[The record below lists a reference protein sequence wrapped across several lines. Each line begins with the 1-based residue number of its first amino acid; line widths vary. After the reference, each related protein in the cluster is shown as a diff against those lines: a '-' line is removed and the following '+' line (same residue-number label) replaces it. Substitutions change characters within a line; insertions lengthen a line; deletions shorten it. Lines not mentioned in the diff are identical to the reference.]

1 MPIRRIPPVLHPTTG
16 NPLEMTPPAGGSWI
30 RDADGGLTPADEA
43 TARSA
48 GLWVEP
54 APEPESAVPPAT
66 VTPKK
71 PTTKE

>member
-16 NPLEMTPPAGGSWI
+16 NPLEMTPPAGGSWT

-71 PTTKE
+71 STTKE